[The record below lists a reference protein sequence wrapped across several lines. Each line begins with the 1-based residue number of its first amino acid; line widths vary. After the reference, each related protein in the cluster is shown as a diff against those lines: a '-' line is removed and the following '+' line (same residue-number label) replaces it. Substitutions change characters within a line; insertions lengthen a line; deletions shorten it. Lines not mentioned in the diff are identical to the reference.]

1 MGADAGERGGMKTG
15 EEHIKEIT
23 MTTWVNVPQIIDIFS
38 KHLIDLE
45 NDYKTELSEAM
56 EIINSDDKLMFHISL
71 KHENERLVRA
81 NKELEATIQK
91 YDDFFKGY
99 GIGVSIPFDDWIE
112 LFRPEGLGAIK

>member
-1 MGADAGERGGMKTG
+1 MKTG